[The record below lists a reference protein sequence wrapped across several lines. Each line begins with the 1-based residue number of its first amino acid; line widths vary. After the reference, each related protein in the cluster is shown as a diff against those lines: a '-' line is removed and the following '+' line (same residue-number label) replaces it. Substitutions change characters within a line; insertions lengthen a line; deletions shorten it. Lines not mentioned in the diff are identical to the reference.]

1 MNVARFLLRD
11 GSKVGAEVSPA
22 GLEVFSYE
30 DQKGQVIHAL
40 ATVKAE
46 REFLK
51 QVPSKL
57 LPLYVRMDQALA
69 KTVGRSSRLIQRHAN
84 RRRHAIALPPRSA
97 VEAQTSI
104 GRPCSSRAICSRRLV
119 MCSRISR
126 SSTPRS
132 FWTHQL
138 ANSALKRRA
147 APSTHALRRT
157 TSKT

>member
-11 GSKVGAEVSPA
+11 GNKVGAEVSPE

-57 LPLYVRMDQALA
+57 LPLYVRTEQSLSKAA
-69 KTVGRSSRLIQRHAN
+69 GRS
-84 RRRHAIALPPRSA
+84 
-97 VEAQTSI
+97 
-104 GRPCSSRAICSRRLV
+104 
-119 MCSRISR
+119 
-126 SSTPRS
+126 
-132 FWTHQL
+132 
-138 ANSALKRRA
+138 
-147 APSTHALRRT
+147 
-157 TSKT
+157 